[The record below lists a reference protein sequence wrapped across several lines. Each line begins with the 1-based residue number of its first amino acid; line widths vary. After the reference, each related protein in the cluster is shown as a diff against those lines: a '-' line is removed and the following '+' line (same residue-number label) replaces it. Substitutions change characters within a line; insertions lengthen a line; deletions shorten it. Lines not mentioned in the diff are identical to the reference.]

1 MDTLTEVI
9 KEDFIESMRNMN
21 DYSVEKALEFWR
33 KYGEQYLDS
42 VFQDMSDRMVEIANK
57 EDYNDCSIWWYR
69 IL

>member
-42 VFQDMSDRMVEIANK
+42 VFQDMSDRMVEIANN
-57 EDYNDCSIWWYR
+57 EDYNDCSI
-69 IL
+69 

>member
-57 EDYNDCSIWWYR
+57 EDYNDCSI
-69 IL
+69 